1 VFAFLHGYHPLLWQP
16 QVDAGL
22 VNDGDGIR
30 FCQSKLIADDL
41 KFNRLAA
48 KGGELYQILSERKCP
63 FYIDRLQG
71 GCYIDDYVYDQ
82 GLLAEYRTLLGENFW
97 GFQMHEWLSNYRSD
111 LQKLDKLDTDRWT
124 QAEIERTIFGK
135 FPFPCIFLE
144 SMTAEEMAAAGK
156 PKTVAEFYRAMTA
169 IYRKRMAEVGD
180 LIPCDSAF
188 LAYPFELAV
197 GTKRIVPEVGAQT
210 ADARV
215 QVCYARGMAKA
226 YGRTFG
232 VYYEPWGG
240 SPFSACC
247 YQRNGK
253 NEWGIGESSDF
264 PFETAGENG
273 GSSRSLQMRIFLY
286 AYFSN
291 AEFLSEEWGLCNVF
305 TDWESFALSPYGQTK
320 REFQQFVRRYPDVG
334 EKLTPIAA
342 VLPKHLTVLE
352 EIDSPGIFL
361 GYAVDPDVQTVLAKA
376 KGGVRCLFGTATPMQ
391 GTEQKTLINSLIPDS
406 LDLVNDGAGDL
417 STYDFLVDLTDD
429 PRFAARHPNTCAI
442 DDVPAKLKTLLPCW
456 VEGNVHWMVNRRI
469 GGGYYLAIF
478 NHSGVV
484 RSVAD
489 GEYTLPEA
497 DEPVAV
503 LFSPDA
509 EPQLCEGGVSLEKH
523 GERYHLTVPAGG
535 WCLIRF

>member
-1 VFAFLHGYHPLLWQP
+1 MFTFLHGYHPLLWQP

-82 GLLAEYRTLLGENFW
+82 ELLTEYRALLGENFW

-111 LQKLDKLDTDRWT
+111 LRKLAELDDEQWT

-135 FPFPCIFLE
+135 FPFPCLFLE
-144 SMTAEEMAAAGK
+144 SMTAEEMATAGK

-169 IYRKRMAEVGD
+169 IYQKRMAEVGD

-197 GTKRIVPEVGAQT
+197 GTRRIAPEVGAQT

-247 YQRNGK
+247 YQKDGK

-334 EKLTPIAA
+334 EKLTPIAT

-352 EIDSPGIFL
+352 EIDSPGTFL
-361 GYAVDPDVQTVLAKA
+361 GYTVDPEVQAVLAKA
-376 KGGVRCLFGTATPMQ
+376 KGGVRRLFGAATPMQ
-391 GTEQKTLINSLIPDS
+391 GTEQKTLINSLIPDA

-417 STYDFLVDLTDD
+417 SSYDFLVDLTDD
-429 PRFAARHPNTCAI
+429 PHFAARHPNTLAI

-469 GGGYYLAIF
+469 GDGYYLAIF

-503 LFSPDA
+503 LFSPAA
-509 EPQLCEGGVSLEKH
+509 EPQLCEGDVSLEKND
-523 GERYHLTVPAGG
+523 ERYHLTVPAGG